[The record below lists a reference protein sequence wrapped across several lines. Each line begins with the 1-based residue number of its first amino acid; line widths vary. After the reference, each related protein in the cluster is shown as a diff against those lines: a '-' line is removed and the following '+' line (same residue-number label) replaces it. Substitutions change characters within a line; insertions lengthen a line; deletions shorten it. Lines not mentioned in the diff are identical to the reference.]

1 MTTDS
6 LLRFGANHKLITVLF
21 ILLGTIAFST
31 GLPKLYI
38 DTSFTLLLNHESE
51 QHKAYQADVEAFG
64 SDDLTVFVLKDPL
77 LFTPKTLEVAQ
88 ALVDEIESLEFVQK
102 VDSLFSVTTVRDID
116 GTFLSKPPI
125 DFLPFDQFEADQ
137 MKGDALYSPIL
148 RNTLVNESGT
158 VMSINVTLKKWQ
170 KGGRGAPDSVSPRAS
185 NRAFE
190 TLINKYQGEFDELFQ
205 IGESRIASAMEGKL
219 LDDLKT
225 LSSIA
230 LFLLLSL
237 V

>member
-77 LFTPKTLEVAQ
+77 LFTPKILEVAKPWSMRSR
-88 ALVDEIESLEFVQK
+88 VSSL
-102 VDSLFSVTTVRDID
+102 
-116 GTFLSKPPI
+116 
-125 DFLPFDQFEADQ
+125 
-137 MKGDALYSPIL
+137 
-148 RNTLVNESGT
+148 
-158 VMSINVTLKKWQ
+158 
-170 KGGRGAPDSVSPRAS
+170 
-185 NRAFE
+185 
-190 TLINKYQGEFDELFQ
+190 
-205 IGESRIASAMEGKL
+205 SRK
-219 LDDLKT
+219 
-225 LSSIA
+225 
-230 LFLLLSL
+230 
-237 V
+237 

>member
-170 KGGRGAPDSVSPRAS
+170 
-185 NRAFE
+185 
-190 TLINKYQGEFDELFQ
+190 
-205 IGESRIASAMEGKL
+205 
-219 LDDLKT
+219 
-225 LSSIA
+225 
-230 LFLLLSL
+230 
-237 V
+237 